1 MNEGWL
7 NRSHPYLQAG
17 YGEQDDLRHM
27 DFVLMQFIAIGNE
40 LSLKLKPFE
49 EVHNRLCKSLN
60 AMIPALTHLQQ
71 AARIQDEPISMFSLF
86 RDSLRSALR
95 IAQHSGPSTM
105 MMDGSLTMPDLI
117 SRVTDASLK
126 LSKVADD
133 YPIEQELH
141 EFIQEFLPRYLLY
154 DLNLTFELGDK
165 SALIEP
171 YQLSMKQIEGM
182 DNLAGFGMMFRF
194 PILAGALKLWSQTWL
209 DQLSIQI
216 GDAAEEILDELFE
229 KISNELYMDSAHALL
244 NFDKILPN
252 WALEL
257 LPSDTMPLS
266 GL

>member
-1 MNEGWL
+1 VNEGWL
-7 NRSHPYLQAG
+7 NRSHPYLQTG

-40 LSLKLKPFE
+40 LSLKLKPYE
-49 EVHNRLCKSLN
+49 EVHNRLCESLN

-95 IAQHSGPSTM
+95 IAQHSESSRIGM
-105 MMDGSLTMPDLI
+105 EGSLTMPELI
-117 SRVTDASLK
+117 SKVTEASLN
-126 LSKVADD
+126 LSKAVDD
-133 YPIEQELH
+133 YPIQQELH
-141 EFIQEFLPRYLLY
+141 DFIQEFLPRYLLY
-154 DLNLTFELGDK
+154 DSYLTFEVGDK

-171 YQLSMKQIEGM
+171 YQLSMKQIDGM
-182 DNLAGFGMMFRF
+182 DNLAGFGLMFRL

-209 DQLSIQI
+209 DQLSTQI
-216 GDAAEEILDELFE
+216 GDVADEILDELFE
-229 KISNELYMDSAHALL
+229 KISNELYVDSAHALL
-244 NFDKILPN
+244 NFDKTLPA
-252 WALEL
+252 WAIEL